1 MVVDPDEPQ
10 ANPIENNHAYISIA
24 KCKVYIQTVMVYLEN
39 TSEYLNYIL
48 SEWEYIYIFTKNEV
62 EWIDNYSLHK
72 RD

>member
-48 SEWEYIYIFTKNEV
+48 SE
-62 EWIDNYSLHK
+62 
-72 RD
+72 